1 MGMGVVMNTNT
12 GRLIWAALAFGVMTA
27 PAAALPARL
36 GLGVTSDLPS
46 AGHLT
51 EGGYTAPP
59 AAFVEYCGKYSSQC
73 TMSGSGVVELDASRW
88 AQLRDVQYS
97 VNARITSKVEAKGE
111 DHWDVGVSAGDCDDY
126 AVTKRAEL
134 IDRGWPSSALTLTV
148 GFLPNGEGHLVLVA
162 RTDRGEFLLDNL
174 RSDVVAADRV
184 HYRWVARQSSVHP
197 KLWVRVNGAKHDDL
211 LLAKVRRDRDDARN
225 QTTPAAFVSSRPE
238 KSEVTGQI
246 AKPAAPSSAA
256 STLDAFL
263 LNR

>member
-1 MGMGVVMNTNT
+1 MNTKT
-12 GRLIWAALAFGVMTA
+12 GHLIWAALALGVMSA

-36 GLGVTSDLPS
+36 GLGITSDLPS

-73 TMSGSGVVELDASRW
+73 TMSGSGAVELDASRW
-88 AQLRDVQYS
+88 AQLRDVQAS
-97 VNARITSKVEAKGE
+97 VNARIAVKSDAKGE
-111 DHWDVGVSAGDCDDY
+111 DHWDIGVSAGDCDDY

-134 IDRGWPSSALTLTV
+134 IDRGWPSSALALTV

-174 RSDVVAADRV
+174 RSEVVAADRV

-211 LLAKVRRDRDDARN
+211 LLAKARRDRDEARN
-225 QTTPAAFVSSRPE
+225 QTTPAAFVASRPE

-246 AKPAAPSSAA
+246 AKPSASSSAA